1 MIQTRDLGSGVRISL
16 LYAKERHRD
25 PTSQPA
31 DTLPTQPLPQSRV
44 HVAAVSIERRITR
57 RTSAF
62 DRNKSWLMMPVPVVN
77 QIRTY
82 WWCSPPRTGR
92 QRMVPASLTARETGA
107 SFSKDKCVLI
117 SLCNTTTERPR
128 DRGVRASLSVAS
140 LGRMPG
146 PYS

>member
-1 MIQTRDLGSGVRISL
+1 MECEVSGILFRMGDLGARGGLCFAEARSQRM
-16 LYAKERHRD
+16 AD
-25 PTSQPA
+25 PVT
-31 DTLPTQPLPQSRV
+31 
-44 HVAAVSIERRITR
+44 
-57 RTSAF
+57 
-62 DRNKSWLMMPVPVVN
+62 VVN

-92 QRMVPASLTARETGA
+92 QSMGPARSTARETGA
-107 SFSKDKCVLI
+107 SFSKDRCVRT
-117 SLCNTTTERPR
+117 SLYNTTTERPR